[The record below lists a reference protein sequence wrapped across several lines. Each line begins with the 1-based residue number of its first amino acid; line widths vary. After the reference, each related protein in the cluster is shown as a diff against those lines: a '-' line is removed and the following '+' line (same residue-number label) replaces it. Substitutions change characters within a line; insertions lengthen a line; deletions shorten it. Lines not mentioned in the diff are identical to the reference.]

1 MRAHIQKNQIPTR
14 RSGKKRLLKILTSRL
29 FIVAVL
35 ILLQLFLLLFALV
48 ELGTRQYWVSIAFK
62 ILSFL
67 MVLCILPREDNPSYK
82 ISWIILIMAVPLVGG
97 IFYLIFGMKRN
108 SRHMARQI
116 ERYTRTLLH
125 RDHGQ
130 QLLAPKAAS
139 APLNRLEQ
147 NNPMLGRQAGYIQN
161 SSGFMLYENTE
172 AQYFPSGETFYERLL
187 EELRGAKKF
196 ILLEY
201 FIVHPG
207 KMWDSILKILEQK
220 RDHGVQIR
228 IMYDDVGCVTTLPAL
243 YADYLR
249 QKGFQV
255 GVFNP
260 FHPQLNAA
268 TNYRDHRKICV
279 IDGNVGFTGGIN
291 LADEYINEKVRF
303 GYWRDTGV
311 RLRGPAAWSFT
322 TMFLEFW
329 AANRPKTDERAVPRP
344 AFPAGE
350 RAGDCLVQPFCDS
363 PVDDECIAKNVYLEL
378 INQAERELLITTP
391 YLIADSDLITAL
403 KLAAKR
409 GVDVRIYTP
418 GIPDKW
424 YVYWVTQ
431 SYYRVLLEAGVRIFE
446 YTPGFIHAKMYVS
459 DDKTAIVGSANMDYR
474 SLYLHFEN
482 CCAFYG
488 GQMVQD
494 VRADLEECMSV
505 SNEVFLEDTY
515 KTPLPK
521 RVAQLVLRLFAPL
534 L

>member
-97 IFYLIFGMKRN
+97 IFYLMFGMKRN

-139 APLNRLEQ
+139 APLDRLEQ

-161 SSGFMLYENTE
+161 SSGFILYENTE

-291 LADEYINEKVRF
+291 LADEYINEKEKH
-303 GYWRDTGV
+303 GHWKDTAV
-311 RLRGPAAWSFT
+311 LLRGEAVQGLT
-322 TMFLEFW
+322 EMFLELWQFTCHETLELQDFL
-329 AANRPKTDERAVPRP
+329 PTERRTCS
-344 AFPAGE
+344 GY
-350 RAGDCLVQPFCDS
+350 VQPYGDS
-363 PVDDECIAKNVYLEL
+363 PLDSCNLAEHVYMQIL
-378 INQAERELLITTP
+378 NHARRYVYITTP
-391 YLIADSDLITAL
+391 YLILDNEMLTAIC
-403 KLAAKR
+403 LAAQS
-409 GVDVRIYTP
+409 GVDVRIITP
-418 GIPDKW
+418 YVPDKW
-424 YVYWVTQ
+424 YVHMVTRSHYKQ
-431 SYYRVLLEAGVRIFE
+431 LLEAGVRIFE
-446 YTPGFIHAKMYVS
+446 YTPGFIHAKMFVS
-459 DDKTAIVGSANMDYR
+459 DDTTAVVGTTNVDFR
-474 SLYLHFEN
+474 SFYLHFE
-482 CCAFYG
+482 CGVAFYLSP
-488 GQMVQD
+488 V
-494 VRADLEECMSV
+494 
-505 SNEVFLEDTY
+505 
-515 KTPLPK
+515 
-521 RVAQLVLRLFAPL
+521 VAQVKDDILRTQNICEEITLEKVHAIKAPVRILRTLLRAFAPL
-534 L
+534 M

>member
-97 IFYLIFGMKRN
+97 IFYLMFGMKRN

-139 APLNRLEQ
+139 APLDRLEQ

-291 LADEYINEKVRF
+291 LADEYINEKEKH
-303 GYWRDTGV
+303 GHWKDTAV
-311 RLRGPAAWSFT
+311 LLRGEAVQGLT
-322 TMFLEFW
+322 EMFLELWQFTCHETLELQDFL
-329 AANRPKTDERAVPRP
+329 PTERRTCS
-344 AFPAGE
+344 GY
-350 RAGDCLVQPFCDS
+350 VQPYGDS
-363 PVDDECIAKNVYLEL
+363 PLDSCNLAEHVYMQIL
-378 INQAERELLITTP
+378 NHARRYVYITTP
-391 YLIADSDLITAL
+391 YLILSDEMQRAL
-403 KLAAKR
+403 VLAAQR
-409 GVDVRIYTP
+409 GVDVRIITP
-418 GIPDKW
+418 GIPDKKLIFS
-424 YVYWVTQ
+424 VTR
-431 SYYRVLLEAGVRIFE
+431 SYYARLAAGGVQIYE
-446 YTPGFIHAKMYVS
+446 YTPGFIHAKQFVA
-459 DDKTAIVGSANMDYR
+459 DDKAAAVGTINLDYR

-482 CCAFYG
+482 GCWFCGCQA
-488 GQMVQD
+488 VQD
-494 VRADLEECMSV
+494 VRADFEALFPQCENVTPQYSGQRSLALRGVQC
-505 SNEVFLEDTY
+505 VF
-515 KTPLPK
+515 
-521 RVAQLVLRLFAPL
+521 RLFSPL
-534 L
+534 M